1 MYGGGPADQPYLY
14 EQAPQ
19 PLPHPALRFDQR
31 GVTFLLGENVAD
43 PDNPAEAPF
52 AGPDVPRNRQG
63 RTIIGDPRNDEN
75 LIVSQLHATFL
86 RFHNRMAEQ
95 VFAETGFTGDNLFKE
110 AQRRVRWHYQWAV
123 AHDFLP
129 CVVDGDVGDGIAAA
143 NGVVADVL
151 RTERYRV
158 GGARPGEV
166 AITRP
171 RFLFYRPQRTPYM
184 PVEFAVAAY
193 RFGHSMV
200 RPSYF
205 FNDFVKNA
213 NGNRRTAIFSA
224 DPNPLANLNGNRPLP
239 ANWGFVWKFF
249 FDVEPG
255 FVPQRSYKLD
265 AELVNPLHELPGDE
279 ADQPRNLAHRNLL
292 RGRRLGLPSGPNV
305 ARAMGIEPL
314 TPDQLG
320 LHTTAPEYADD
331 APLWF
336 YVLKEAELLGGSQQ
350 LGPVGGRIVAEVLIG
365 LLAGDPLSYLRVAP
379 SWTPELAVDG
389 RFGLPE
395 LINFALGG
403 WPTPGAP
410 AAPQQRRG

>member
-1 MYGGGPADQPYLY
+1 M
-14 EQAPQ
+14 
-19 PLPHPALRFDQR
+19 
-31 GVTFLLGENVAD
+31 
-43 PDNPAEAPF
+43 
-52 AGPDVPRNRQG
+52 
-63 RTIIGDPRNDEN
+63 
-75 LIVSQLHATFL
+75 
-86 RFHNRMAEQ
+86 
-95 VFAETGFTGDNLFKE
+95 
-110 AQRRVRWHYQWAV
+110 
-123 AHDFLP
+123 
-129 CVVDGDVGDGIAAA
+129 
-143 NGVVADVL
+143 
-151 RTERYRV
+151 
-158 GGARPGEV
+158 
-166 AITRP
+166 
-171 RFLFYRPQRTPYM
+171 
-184 PVEFAVAAY
+184 
-193 RFGHSMV
+193 
-200 RPSYF
+200 
-205 FNDFVKNA
+205 
-213 NGNRRTAIFSA
+213 
-224 DPNPLANLNGNRPLP
+224 ANLNGNRPLP
-239 ANWGFVWKFF
+239 ANWGFQWKFF

-292 RGRRLGLPSGPNV
+292 RGLRLGLPSGPNV

-403 WPTPGAP
+403 SPTPGAP
-410 AAPQQRRG
+410 AAPQPRRG